1 LISVAQLPSLNAAL
15 NSLSAVFLITGYYFI
30 QSKRIGAH
38 RICMLSAFACST
50 VFLISY
56 LTYHFQVGSVPFK
69 GQGWVRTVYF
79 AILLTHTILAA
90 TVVPLV
96 IITLVRALKQRFPA
110 HRRIARWTFPIWLYV
125 SVTGVVVYG
134 MLYWLAPQH

>member
-1 LISVAQLPSLNAAL
+1 
-15 NSLSAVFLITGYYFI
+15 
-30 QSKRIGAH
+30 
-38 RICMLSAFACST
+38 MLSAFACST

-125 SVTGVVVYG
+125 SVTGVFVYG
-134 MLYWLAPQH
+134 MLYWLAPQR

>member
-1 LISVAQLPSLNAAL
+1 
-15 NSLSAVFLITGYYFI
+15 
-30 QSKRIGAH
+30 
-38 RICMLSAFACST
+38 MLSAFACST

-79 AILLTHTILAA
+79 AILLTHTILSA

-134 MLYWLAPQH
+134 MLYWLAPQR